1 MACLMLMADSTPN
14 CSLLPSGEK
23 MVRILRRGLL
33 STRNAKGGI
42 NVAAATLHGQTTI
55 DLSQTFDVLVV
66 GGGNAA
72 LCAAMTARE
81 AGASVLLLESAPIEF
96 RGGNSRH
103 TRNLRYLHENGTAFL
118 TGPYREDEFWEDLIR
133 VTGGKTTEALARFT
147 IRESNNLG
155 AWMTRHGCKF
165 QPSMRG
171 TLHLSRTNA
180 FFLGGGKALMNAY
193 YATAEKLGVAILY
206 EAEVVELAI
215 RDGRFTSATFES
227 GGARHSVAARAVVV
241 AAGGFQANIAWL
253 KEAWGEV
260 AENFIIR
267 GTPYDKG
274 RLLRELL
281 DKGAK
286 AVGDPRQCHAVAIDA
301 RAPKFD
307 GGIVTR
313 LDCVPFG
320 IVVNR
325 EARRFYD
332 EGEESW
338 PKRYA
343 IWGRLVAEQPGQI
356 AFCIIDAKSIDL
368 FMPSVFPPIEADSI
382 RGMAAKLELDPAAL
396 DETVGAFNRA
406 ATPGAFDPAAL
417 DGCATQGIAPAKSHW
432 ARPLDTPPF
441 YAYPLRPGITFTYL
455 SLAVNR
461 RAQVLMQDGS
471 AAANIFAAGEIM
483 SGNILGQGYMAGF
496 GMTIGTVFGRIAGK
510 ESVRYVVERLKR
522 S

>member
-1 MACLMLMADSTPN
+1 M
-14 CSLLPSGEK
+14 
-23 MVRILRRGLL
+23 
-33 STRNAKGGI
+33 
-42 NVAAATLHGQTTI
+42 
-55 DLSQTFDVLVV
+55 DLSRTFDILVI

-81 AGASVLLLESAPIEF
+81 AGATVLLLESSPKEF

-103 TRNLRYLHENGTAFL
+103 TRNLRYFHERGNWHL
-118 TGPYREDEFWEDLIR
+118 TGPYSEDEFWNDLLL
-133 VTGGKTTEALARFT
+133 VTKGQTNEELARFT
-147 IRESNNLG
+147 IRESKNIG
-155 AWMTRHGCKF
+155 VWMERHGCRF
-165 QPSMRG
+165 QPAMRG
-171 TLHLSRTNA
+171 TLHLARTNA

-193 YATAEKLGVAILY
+193 YAFAERLGVNILY
-206 EAEVVELAI
+206 DATAQDLEI
-215 RDGRFTSATFES
+215 RDGRFTSAVFDHQDAS
-227 GGARHSVAARAVVV
+227 RSARARAVVL
-241 AAGGFQANIAWL
+241 ASGGYQGNLEWL
-253 KEAWGEV
+253 KESWGPP

-274 RLLRELL
+274 RMLRVML
-281 DKGAK
+281 DHGAK
-286 AVGDPRQCHAVAIDA
+286 PIGDPRQGHAVAIDA

-325 EARRFYD
+325 DARRFYD
-332 EGEESW
+332 EGEDFW

-343 IWGRLVAEQPGQI
+343 IWGRLVAQQPDQI
-356 AFCIIDAKSIDL
+356 AYCLIDAKSIDL
-368 FMPSVFPPIEADSI
+368 FMPSVFPPLEAGSI
-382 RGMAAKLELDPAAL
+382 REMATQLKLDPAGLA
-396 DETVGAFNRA
+396 ETVDTFNA
-406 ATPGAFDPAAL
+406 ATRPGAFDPAEL
-417 DGCATQGIAPAKSHW
+417 DACATEGLEPRKSHW

-455 SLAVNR
+455 SLTVNR
-461 RAQVLMQDGS
+461 QARVILQDGTP
-471 AAANIFAAGEIM
+471 APNIFAAGEIM

-510 ESVRYVVERLKR
+510 ESVRHVVDCLKR